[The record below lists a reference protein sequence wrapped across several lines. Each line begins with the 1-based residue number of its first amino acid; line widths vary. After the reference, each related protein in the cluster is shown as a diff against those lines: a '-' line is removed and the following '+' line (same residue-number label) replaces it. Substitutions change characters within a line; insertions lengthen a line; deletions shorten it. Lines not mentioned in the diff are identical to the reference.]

1 LEEKEVTI
9 NNKYGLHSRPASAL
23 VKKASN
29 FDSEIKL
36 IYDGKEANTKSILGL
51 MVLAIEPG
59 AEVKIIAEGEDEKE
73 ALEELEELI
82 ENDFFVEYDDEDN

>member
-1 LEEKEVTI
+1 MEEKEVTI